1 VNSADPFVNGG
12 AIDAGHGPR
21 TTVPYLS
28 KSSVGAG
35 VLRVRSTGVDT
46 LNLAAKGPVRKQVWE
61 LVGEAKAQ
69 AQTSAESELIDFPV
83 TGQAFLLKPHGVRGY
98 TYWLSS
104 PDFEL
109 MLGTSEKFPA
119 VLVQMH
125 SAYMHSMGVDGSLR
139 LVEQLLGHDVFAGPY
154 ELMVS
159 RIDLYADF
167 QGWTPELTDLRRFV
181 GFGRHRRGFEERQQT
196 YMTGSRLTGFMFGK
210 DVLVGR
216 IYDKTVEIRR
226 RGLSWLPDLWG
237 ADGQDDPIWRLEFQ
251 YRRAALVEFNLRTV
265 GDVLAAAQD
274 LWRYATE
281 EWLTLRTPTSDRRQ
295 RRWPVD
301 PVWEEIR
308 DIRIAPGMTG
318 VVRRRLQEAD
328 ELRLVQGFQGYASS
342 LAARRDRLEL
352 GDAMEDFGT
361 LLRRYLESR
370 GREFTKEVA
379 RKQSRQLGVTAFV
392 DEDR

>member
-1 VNSADPFVNGG
+1 VRARSAYHRALSVQDECGCWCLEG
-12 AIDAGHGPR
+12 AK
-21 TTVPYLS
+21 Y
-28 KSSVGAG
+28 
-35 VLRVRSTGVDT
+35 GVDT
-46 LNLAAKGPVRKQVWE
+46 LNLAAKGPVRKELWE

-83 TGQAFLLKPHGVRGY
+83 AGQTFLLRPHGVRGY

-159 RIDLYADF
+159 RIDLCADV
-167 QGWTPELTDLRRFV
+167 QGWAPELTDLRRFV
-181 GFGRHRRGFEERQQT
+181 GFGRHRRAFVERQVT
-196 YMTGSRLTGFMFGK
+196 YRYDRFSADGLHVRQGRP
-210 DVLVGR
+210 VGR

-237 ADGQDDPIWRLEFQ
+237 TDGRDDPVWRLEFQ
-251 YRRAALVEFNLRTV
+251 YRRAVLVEFNLSTV
-265 GDVLAAAQD
+265 GDVLAAVHD

-281 EWLTLRTPTSDRRQ
+281 DWLSLRTPMSDRRVL
-295 RRWPVD
+295 RRV
-301 PVWEEIR
+301 
-308 DIRIAPGMTG
+308 
-318 VVRRRLQEAD
+318 
-328 ELRLVQGFQGYASS
+328 
-342 LAARRDRLEL
+342 LAAWPGTRRAAS
-352 GDAMEDFGT
+352 GVH
-361 LLRRYLESR
+361 RRS
-370 GREFTKEVA
+370 GSSQA
-379 RKQSRQLGVTAFV
+379 RCGQECGPA
-392 DEDR
+392 

>member
-1 VNSADPFVNGG
+1 
-12 AIDAGHGPR
+12 
-21 TTVPYLS
+21 VPYLS
-28 KSSVGAG
+28 KSSVGVG

-46 LNLAAKGPVRKQVWE
+46 LNLAVKGPVRKQVWE

-69 AQTSAESELIDFPV
+69 AQTSADSELIDFPV
-83 TGQAFLLKPHGVRGY
+83 TGQAFLLRPHGVRGY

-139 LVEQLLGHDVFAGPY
+139 LVEQLLGHDIFAGPY

-159 RIDLYADF
+159 RIDLYADV
-167 QGWTPELTDLRRFV
+167 QGWLPELTDLRRFV
-181 GFGRHRRGFEERQQT
+181 GFGRHRRGFEERQLT

-210 DVLVGR
+210 GALVGR
-216 IYDKTVEIRR
+216 VYDKTVEIRR

-237 ADGQDDPIWRLEFQ
+237 TDGQGDPIWRLEFQ

-281 EWLTLRTPTSDRRQ
+281 DWLSLRTPTSDRRQ

-301 PVWEEIR
+301 PVWKEIR
-308 DIRIAPGMTG
+308 RIQIAPGMTG

-361 LLRRYLESR
+361 LLQRYLESR
-370 GREFTKEVA
+370 GREFTQEVA
-379 RKQSRQLGVTAFV
+379 RKQSRQLGVTAYV
-392 DEDR
+392 DEER